1 MYKIHNL
8 QEKIVIVCRHHGMQM
23 MVEMEIIFS
32 LSQKYLKIALKLVL
46 PMSKLRNF
54 SRNMIFHSMINSELL
69 KLQIIYWK
77 MQIILIL
84 KIYCNLFI
92 ILKIFIHILI
102 AWEIWQKT
110 TCLVVH
116 KKIWSFPSIYTDMKN
131 KDWKAFLMEKK
142 ILFTDLKLM

>member
-46 PMSKLRNF
+46 LMSKLRNF

-69 KLQIIYWK
+69 KLQIIY
-77 MQIILIL
+77 
-84 KIYCNLFI
+84 
-92 ILKIFIHILI
+92 
-102 AWEIWQKT
+102 
-110 TCLVVH
+110 
-116 KKIWSFPSIYTDMKN
+116 
-131 KDWKAFLMEKK
+131 
-142 ILFTDLKLM
+142 